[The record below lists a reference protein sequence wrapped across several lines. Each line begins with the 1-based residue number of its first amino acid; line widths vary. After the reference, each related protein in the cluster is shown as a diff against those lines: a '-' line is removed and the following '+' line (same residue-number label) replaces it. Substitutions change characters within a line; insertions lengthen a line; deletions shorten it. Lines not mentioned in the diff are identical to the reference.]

1 MRLVVTAVAFI
12 AGVVFGTQFGFEPE
26 GFVSKGIWLT
36 AAGSCLGFAAA
47 LALASR
53 NPIAPLL
60 VFVALLGIGR
70 GADAVGDIDVATSA
84 TGISIPP
91 IVDSVRTSINETVS
105 SLVAGD
111 PGALGIAMLTGQRD
125 AISDST
131 VDAFRGAGLSHLL
144 AISGLHIALV
154 GGMTMNAAAFA
165 LGKRGGWYLLPV
177 FASVLVYAGLS
188 GLAPPVIRAAIMFGI
203 FVVAR
208 IAGRST
214 MLLPAVALAGLVMVA
229 ANPALVAS
237 ISFQLSF
244 AAMVGIAAVVPK
256 LDALTEVSGTDQER
270 NRGRTLS
277 RRAANFV
284 KGSITVSVAATVA
297 TAPLVGMYFGGV
309 PVWGVLST
317 LLALPAI
324 PVLVVATALAAL
336 VGSTTAS
343 VVADWSAMPVWLVS
357 SYVIEVATAFNA
369 IPFSQISNIRWTPTL
384 AVGYYV
390 VVGVVI
396 LTMPYARQSLVA
408 GSSALVK
415 RQAESGPLT
424 RLPRSSPYWM
434 TGVLFVAAASMF
446 ALATFNSVETEGDLT
461 VSFITVESGESIF
474 VTTPHGN
481 RLLIDAG
488 VNPTEVAD
496 KIAADISP
504 FDRKIDLVIL
514 THPDADHVGGMPEV
528 LRRFDVDVVMH
539 TGEVSTSDAFG
550 DWETVISSHE
560 SVAALETGT
569 IIGLDSDVF
578 IEVLAA
584 GCPFGIG
591 RCPDINDTSAVLRLV
606 YREVSLLLT
615 GDIESAGERR
625 LLHNRLPIS
634 STVLK
639 VPHHGSTTSS
649 TEEFIAA
656 VAPQVAVFA
665 VGYGP
670 ASDRFGHPAPEVY
683 RRIASFVPEPHIFR
697 TDTQG
702 TVKLITDGERLWR
715 GR

>member
-1 MRLVVTAVAFI
+1 MRLVFTAVAFI
-12 AGVVFGTQFGFEPE
+12 AGVVFGIQFGFEPE

-36 AAGSCLGFAAA
+36 TAASCLGFAVA

-60 VFVALLGIGR
+60 VFVALLGIWR
-70 GADAVGDIDVATSA
+70 GADAAGDIDIATSTA
-84 TGISIPP
+84 GISLPP
-91 IVDSVRTSINETVS
+91 IVHAVRTSINETVS

-131 VDAFRGAGLSHLL
+131 VESFRGAGLSHLL

-154 GGMTMNAAAFA
+154 GGMTMNAAAFV

-208 IAGRST
+208 MAGRGT
-214 MLLPAVALAGLVMVA
+214 MLLPAVALAGLLMVA
-229 ANPALVAS
+229 VNPLLVAS

-256 LDALTEVSGTDQER
+256 LDALTEVSGADKER
-270 NRGRTLS
+270 NRVRNLP

-284 KGSITVSVAATVA
+284 MGSMTVSVAATVA
-297 TAPLVGMYFGGV
+297 TAPIVGMYFGAV

-317 LLALPAI
+317 LLVLPAI
-324 PVLVVATALAAL
+324 PVLVFVTALAAL
-336 VGSTTAS
+336 IGSTTAS
-343 VVADWSAMPVWLVS
+343 VVADWSATPVWLVA
-357 SYVIEVATAFNA
+357 SYVIEVAAAFNA
-369 IPFSQISNIRWTPTL
+369 IPISQISDIRWTPTM
-384 AVGYYV
+384 AIGYYA

-396 LTMPYARQSLVA
+396 LAMPYARQTFVAGLSTLVA
-408 GSSALVK
+408 

-424 RLPRSSPYWM
+424 RLPRSLPYWM
-434 TGVLFVAAASMF
+434 TGILFVVAASLL
-446 ALATFNSVETEGDLT
+446 ALVTFNSIETEGDLT
-461 VSFITVESGESIF
+461 VSFFTVESGESIL
-474 VTTPHGN
+474 VSTPHGN

-496 KIAADISP
+496 KIAADMGA

-528 LRRFDVDVVMH
+528 LRRFDVGVVMH
-539 TGEVSTSDAFG
+539 TGEVSTSDAFA
-550 DWETVISSHE
+550 DWETVISTHE
-560 SVAALETGT
+560 SVAMLETGT
-569 IIGLDSDVF
+569 VIGLDSDVF
-578 IEVLAA
+578 IEVLSA
-584 GCPFGIG
+584 GCPFGVG
-591 RCPDINDTSAVLRLV
+591 RCPDVNDTSAVLRLV
-606 YREVSLLLT
+606 YKEVSMLLT
-615 GDIESAGERR
+615 GDIESAAERR
-625 LLHNRLPIS
+625 LLHNRVPIS

-656 VAPQVAVFA
+656 VSPQVAVFA
-665 VGYGP
+665 VGYGL
-670 ASDRFGHPAPEVY
+670 ASDRFGHPSPEVY
-683 RRIASFVPEPHIFR
+683 RRVASFVPAPHIFR

-702 TVKLITDGERLWR
+702 TVKLVTDGERLWR